1 MLLFPYAKDIEYSD
15 GELGLVIQFIGKTK
29 TTDVS
34 LKMGLD
40 AELSDLIQKLMDE
53 ADEV

>member
-1 MLLFPYAKDIEYSD
+1 MILFPYAKDIEYSD
-15 GELGLVIQFIGKTK
+15 GELGLVIQFISKTK

-40 AELSDLIQKLMDE
+40 AELSEMIQKLMDE
-53 ADEV
+53 TDEV